1 LNKSNSIIENSEN
14 KGFTEFLELLETNYV
29 NDREKQSKININIED
44 ICSSI
49 KNLELFIE
57 IDPTNE
63 THIKISEWV
72 GILKDFTK
80 ILETYYQYAEGFI
93 IRKID
98 VDDKIESIYLK
109 LANFFTSIDD
119 PAKNVYPKFDGCPCL

>member
-1 LNKSNSIIENSEN
+1 M
-14 KGFTEFLELLETNYV
+14 ELLETNYV

-119 PAKNVYPKFDGCPCL
+119 TAKNVYPKFDGCPCL